1 MSVRTSSEEI
11 RVASADCV
19 KKTAL
24 TSGVKHHPRI
34 LFRILSSSGSQLNR
48 KAEGEQIYSQLEL
61 RRPHLLL
68 EGLWPPWFLGLGPP
82 PPPSTLHPSPRSQR
96 IWLRLNHALAFRDLQ
111 STDSR
116 SDCRTSQSLEQHEPT
131 AIKHLLWYV
140 SIYTL
145 WVLSLGRT
153 LTGRDLYSEP
163 FSLET
168 PLDSMLPSE
177 GIYEKIRLILHVFSA
192 SQHLTHKLRTLI
204 QKKGK
209 ISQQLSLKAI
219 SFCSSRPPHTV
230 AFPGRKT

>member
-1 MSVRTSSEEI
+1 MLWNKKVLFYECLGEDGFVHCCLWISLTIAVVSVSLGCI
-11 RVASADCV
+11 Q
-19 KKTAL
+19 
-24 TSGVKHHPRI
+24 GQH
-34 LFRILSSSGSQLNR
+34 
-48 KAEGEQIYSQLEL
+48 YS
-61 RRPHLLL
+61 RCLL
-68 EGLWPPWFLGLGPP
+68 
-82 PPPSTLHPSPRSQR
+82 
-96 IWLRLNHALAFRDLQ
+96 
-111 STDSR
+111 
-116 SDCRTSQSLEQHEPT
+116 T

-168 PLDSMLPSE
+168 PLDSMLLSE